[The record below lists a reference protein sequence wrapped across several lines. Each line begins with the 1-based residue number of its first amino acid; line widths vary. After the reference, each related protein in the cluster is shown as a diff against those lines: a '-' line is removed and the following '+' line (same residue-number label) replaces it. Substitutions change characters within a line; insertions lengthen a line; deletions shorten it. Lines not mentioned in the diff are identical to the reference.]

1 MKTSKLLL
9 EYALASLGT
18 ATIAALVRFQ
28 AEPEWVVVG
37 YAVMVLALLAAAW
50 RTGHEI
56 FLYQALVMLAFA
68 AFRIATNNFYHL
80 HAPFSS
86 SLNSSIW
93 AIALLACGVPLAF
106 QVRKNPK
113 FADLPGWM
121 SAFVRRPEQAMF
133 FVPVILLTVLLLL
146 KLNGGKVT
154 LAWGAEGLAVFVL
167 ALWARERSFRLT
179 GLALLMLCIGK
190 LGYDTWYFHDPAVR
204 FLAWIG
210 IGVVILVV
218 SFLYGKNRDAL
229 RDYL

>member
-1 MKTSKLLL
+1 MKLSKLLL
-9 EYALASLGT
+9 EYVLASLGT
-18 ATIAALVRFQ
+18 ATIAALVRFE
-28 AEPEWVVVG
+28 ADPEWVVVG
-37 YAVMVLALLAAAW
+37 YAVMVLALLAVAW
-50 RTGHEI
+50 RTGQEV
-56 FLYQALVMLAFA
+56 FLYHALVMLGFA

-80 HAPFSS
+80 QAPFSS

-113 FADLPGWM
+113 FSNLPGWL
-121 SAFVRRPEQAMF
+121 SQLARRPEQAMF

-146 KLNGGKVT
+146 KLQGFKVT

-179 GLALLMLCIGK
+179 GLALVMLCIAK
-190 LGYDTWYFHDPAVR
+190 LGYDTWHFQDLGVR

-210 IGVVILVV
+210 IGVVILVI
-218 SFLYGKNRDAL
+218 SFLYGRNRDAL

>member
-1 MKTSKLLL
+1 MKLSKRLL
-9 EYALASLGT
+9 EYALACVGT
-18 ATIAALVRFQ
+18 ATIAALVRFEV
-28 AEPEWVVVG
+28 EPEWVVVG
-37 YAVMVLALLAAAW
+37 YALMVLALLAVAW
-50 RTGHEI
+50 RSGQEI
-56 FLYQALVMLAFA
+56 FLYQAMVMLAFA
-68 AFRIATNNFYHL
+68 GFRIATHNFYHL

-113 FADLPGWM
+113 FSGLPGWL
-121 SAFVRRPEQAMF
+121 SVFARRPEQAMF

-146 KLNGGKVT
+146 KLQGGKVT

-167 ALWARERSFRLT
+167 ALWAHERSFRLT
-179 GLALLMLCIGK
+179 GLALLMLCIAK
-190 LGYDTWYFHDPAVR
+190 LGYDTWYFHDPGVR
-204 FLAWIG
+204 FLAWMG

-229 RDYL
+229 KDYL